1 MLYYILVPCR
11 KQSRK
16 KSRKEFLIG
25 CSQAIAS
32 PHGDAGC
39 LCCSIL
45 LQIGVFTMNSNKN
58 LFEKYLPELKEHV
71 KAHSSDYFRPAKSH
85 GYICPICGSGSG
97 VHGTGITTRDGIHYT
112 CWAGCF
118 IHADIIE
125 IVGLKYHLDN
135 YVQKLKA
142 AARELNINFDSSIS
156 TNCLSTGSI
165 TNLYT
170 KMMRCSKTIIKPSEE
185 ETDYTDFFHQA
196 HANISMTNYHRGISR
211 KTLDRY
217 NIGYWPHWK
226 HPKAANAP
234 YSPRLIIPTSKYSYL
249 ARDTRCNISVQQKRY
264 AKSKVGKTQI
274 FNAEALDNDRT
285 VFVVEGEIDALS
297 IIDVGAEA
305 IALGSVSNYR
315 KLFTMLNEKDYK
327 NKKLLL
333 ALDNDDAG
341 RNTSQKIMHELSDM
355 SITCRIVDII
365 GKHKDPNDC
374 FVHDKAQFVKNIYV
388 ALRK

>member
-1 MLYYILVPCR
+1 MI
-11 KQSRK
+11 
-16 KSRKEFLIG
+16 
-25 CSQAIAS
+25 
-32 PHGDAGC
+32 
-39 LCCSIL
+39 
-45 LQIGVFTMNSNKN
+45 SNT
-58 LFEKYLPELKEHV
+58 ELKEYV
-71 KAHSSDYFRPAKSH
+71 KVHSSDYFRPAKTH

-97 VHGTGITTRDGIHYT
+97 SKGTGITTKDGIHYT

-118 IHADIIE
+118 THADIID
-125 IVGLKYHLDN
+125 IVGLQYHLN
-135 YVQKLKA
+135 SYIEKVNA
-142 AARELNINFDSSIS
+142 AACELNIDVNVLTEFQYKKQIVKQDTHYICENFIEK
-156 TNCLSTGSI
+156 LSDEPI
-165 TNLYT
+165 
-170 KMMRCSKTIIKPSEE
+170 
-185 ETDYTDFFHQA
+185 DYTDFFRQA
-196 HANISMTNYHRGISR
+196 HENILQTTYHRGISK

-217 NIGYWPHWK
+217 NIGYCAHWK
-226 HPKAANAP
+226 HPKAADAP

-249 ARDTRCNISVQQKRY
+249 ARDTRCNISDQQKRY

-315 KLFTMLNEKDYK
+315 KLLTMLNEKDYQ

-333 ALDNDDAG
+333 ALDNDAAG
-341 RNTSQKIMHELSDM
+341 RNTSQKIMHELSDI
-355 SITCRIVDII
+355 SITCRIVNIT